1 MLVTLFE
8 SSLSIYN
15 IIRKSTVYMI
25 HDELDAKVIVLI
37 LISHVALYDSYHP
50 CSALIFDYRALL
62 QSFEE
67 TNI

>member
-1 MLVTLFE
+1 
-8 SSLSIYN
+8 
-15 IIRKSTVYMI
+15 MI